1 MSLAIDIFI
10 TLYALL
16 TMAAAIA
23 HLLSKDISITLIVGL
38 FISAFITLT
47 SLMISSKL
55 LSLDTLLLGLL
66 GISVFTLANG
76 YHLYGRPHWSHHL
89 IRLVVHIA
97 IFVIALI
104 TW

>member
-1 MSLAIDIFI
+1 MILVIDIFI

-38 FISAFITLT
+38 FLSAFITLT
-47 SLMISSKL
+47 SLMISSRL
-55 LSLDTLLLGLL
+55 LSLDTLLL

-97 IFVIALI
+97 IFVIALM

>member
-1 MSLAIDIFI
+1 
-10 TLYALL
+10 
-16 TMAAAIA
+16 MAAAIA

-38 FISAFITLT
+38 FLSAFITLT
-47 SLMISSKL
+47 SLMISSRL
-55 LSLDTLLLGLL
+55 LSLDTLLL

-97 IFVIALI
+97 IFVIALM